1 MGSSPSIH
9 DVNAEYTERI
19 AVVIQS
25 SLLSSQST
33 FVVNLEDVLRTHF
46 ARHGAQVYQLIAA
59 TDAARLH
66 STQECQRALPL
77 WVQTTAFLG
86 EQSRL
91 SAEDETRQ
99 IEALQRLMRQLG
111 DFMQGSERAFIMQNA
126 GISRVQVSM
135 GSTRHAKRPPE
146 LR

>member
-1 MGSSPSIH
+1 MGSSPSNH
-9 DVNAEYTERI
+9 NVNAESAEHI

-25 SLLSSQST
+25 SSISSQSL

-77 WVQTTAFLG
+77 WVQPTAFLG

-91 SAEDETRQ
+91 SAEDETRTNRSSAALD
-99 IEALQRLMRQLG
+99 EAARPFHAR
-111 DFMQGSERAFIMQNA
+111 ERA
-126 GISRVQVSM
+126 GIQL
-135 GSTRHAKRPPE
+135 AC
-146 LR
+146 

>member
-19 AVVIQS
+19 EVVIQIS
-25 SLLSSQST
+25 IFSSQST

-66 STQECQRALPL
+66 STQECQRALAL
-77 WVQTTAFLG
+77 WVQTTAYLG

-91 SAEDETRQ
+91 SAEDETRTNRSSAALD
-99 IEALQRLMRQLG
+99 EAARPFHAR
-111 DFMQGSERAFIMQNA
+111 ERAGFFYVKCLHFEGSGLN
-126 GISRVQVSM
+126 GINSPCK
-135 GSTRHAKRPPE
+135 TPA
-146 LR
+146 

>member
-33 FVVNLEDVLRTHF
+33 FVVNLEDVLRPHF
-46 ARHGAQVYQLIAA
+46 ARHGAQVYQLSAA

-91 SAEDETRQ
+91 SAEDETRTNRSSAALD
-99 IEALQRLMRQLG
+99 EAARPFNAR
-111 DFMQGSERAFIMQNA
+111 ERAGFYYA
-126 GISRVQVSM
+126 KCRDFVPSGLHGINSPCK
-135 GSTRHAKRPPE
+135 TPA
-146 LR
+146 